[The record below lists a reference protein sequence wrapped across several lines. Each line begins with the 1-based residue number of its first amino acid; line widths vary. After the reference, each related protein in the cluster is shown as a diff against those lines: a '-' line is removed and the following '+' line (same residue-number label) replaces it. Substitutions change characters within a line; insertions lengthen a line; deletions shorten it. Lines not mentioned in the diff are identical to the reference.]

1 VTIGDMRLECRLA
14 KSVAFLAILS
24 LLLTITLSGCGR
36 KGGQPSYRLP
46 SGKRYVK
53 VPRGTQRP
61 YKIKGRTYY
70 PLPSAIGYEEVG
82 YASWYGP
89 GFHGRKTA
97 NGERY
102 DMHAMTAAHKILP
115 MNTLVRV
122 KNLAN
127 GREVVVRINDRGPFV
142 KNRIIDLSY
151 AAAKKLGVIGPG
163 VAKVRLTALSEVSSA
178 ASSEVYYVKRP
189 LFNVGKF
196 YIQVGAFSSR
206 DNALRLRG
214 RLLGRYRDVRV
225 VKARVDG
232 SLYYRVQIRAP
243 RNLKEARGLEK
254 RLEESGFPQAFLIA
268 D

>member
-1 VTIGDMRLECRLA
+1 MSG
-14 KSVAFLAILS
+14 SVAQALLPALLCLVLALFPA
-24 LLLTITLSGCGR
+24 GCG
-36 KGGQPSYRLP
+36 KKAPSRYGLP
-46 SGKRYVK
+46 SGKKYVK

-61 YKIKGRTYY
+61 YRINGRTYY

-102 DMHAMTAAHKILP
+102 NMHAMTAAHKILP

-151 AAAKKLGVIGPG
+151 AAARKLGVIGPG

-178 ASSEVYYVKRP
+178 SSSEVYYVKRP
-189 LFNVGKF
+189 LFNVGNF
-196 YIQVGAFSSR
+196 YIQVGAFASR
-206 DNALRLRG
+206 DNAYKLRK
-214 RLLGRYRDVRV
+214 RLSMRYPSVRV
-225 VKARVDG
+225 VRASVDG
-232 SLYYRVQIRAP
+232 SMFYRVQIKAP
-243 RNLKEARGLEK
+243 SALKEARVFEKQLEG
-254 RLEESGFPQAFLIA
+254 SGFPGAFLIA